1 MEECYKQAVED
12 NERAFQDAMS
22 QWVTTRNKQYWDQ
35 MFFCV
40 HKACLYMAKNKCY
53 NIVVRDLEDKVMDA
67 TLDVMNKIKNDG
79 VRPDKLSS
87 FCYLYTIGRL
97 WGKKEQRWDRSENVD
112 YYLNVSK
119 YSYDFDE
126 NNELIT
132 NIIYE
137 KNNLGEEKTYE

>member
-1 MEECYKQAVED
+1 MEECYKQAIED
-12 NERAFQDAMS
+12 NERTFQDAMS
-22 QWVTTRNKQYWDQ
+22 QWAATGDKQYWEC
-35 MFFCV
+35 MWVCV

-79 VRPDKLSS
+79 VRPSKLSS

-112 YYLNVSK
+112 YYLNVGK
-119 YSYDFDE
+119 YSYDLDE
-126 NNELIT
+126 TGELIT

-137 KNNLGEEKTYE
+137 KDNLGEENDE

>member
-1 MEECYKQAVED
+1 MEECNKQAVED
-12 NERAFQDAMS
+12 NEIAFQDAMS
-22 QWVTTRNKQYWDQ
+22 QWATTGNKQYWDK

-67 TLDVMNKIKNDG
+67 TIEVMNKIKEG
-79 VRPDKLSS
+79 IRPKKLSS
-87 FCYLYTIGRL
+87 FCYLYTIGRI
-97 WGKKEQRWDRSENVD
+97 WAKKEIRWDRSENVD

-126 NNELIT
+126 TGELIT

-137 KNNLGEEKTYE
+137 KDNLGEEKADE